1 MNNKPIYVTFGEKK
15 IENEFEILKD
25 GKFEDKQLYDFIDR
39 AIKDLKSNP
48 TCGTKIPKRL
58 WPKEYIK
65 KFGIT
70 NLWKYDMPNAWRLI
84 YTIQTNEVMILNV
97 ILEWFSHKEYE
108 RRFKYNFICL
118 NSINK
123 SPSIRHIIFP

>member
-15 IENEFEILKD
+15 IENEFEILKE
-25 GKFEDKQLYDFIDR
+25 GKFEDKQLYEFIDR
-39 AIKDLKSNP
+39 AIKDLKSSP
-48 TCGTKIPKRL
+48 TCGTKIPKKL

-84 YTIQTNEVMILNV
+84 YTIQTNEIMILNNKIPLMFHKWFIRNNKLHG
-97 ILEWFSHKEYE
+97 ILCAQKLPV
-108 RRFKYNFICL
+108 N
-118 NSINK
+118 
-123 SPSIRHIIFP
+123 

>member
-1 MNNKPIYVTFGEKK
+1 MPPIFDGWFLTE
-15 IENEFEILKD
+15 

-48 TCGTKIPKRL
+48 TCGTKIPKKL
-58 WPKEYIK
+58 WPKEYIR

-84 YTIQTNEVMILNV
+84 YTIQTNKVMILNV

-108 RRFKYNFICL
+108 RRFKY
-118 NSINK
+118 
-123 SPSIRHIIFP
+123 

>member
-1 MNNKPIYVTFGEKK
+1 MNNKPIYVAFADKK
-15 IENEFEILKD
+15 IENEFEILKE
-25 GKFEDKQLYDFIDR
+25 GKFEDKQLYDFIER

-48 TCGTKIPKRL
+48 ACGTKIPKKL
-58 WPKEYIK
+58 WPKEYIR

-97 ILEWFSHKEYE
+97 VLEWFNHKEYE
-108 RRFKYNFICL
+108 RKFKY
-118 NSINK
+118 
-123 SPSIRHIIFP
+123 